1 MRKGIE
7 MYHVQGIEMYHIQE
21 KFFLRVEK
29 DNLTFFIFFL
39 LSQDTQ
45 AASTLT
51 GDNLAPNT

>member
-7 MYHVQGIEMYHIQE
+7 MYRVQGIEMYHIQE